1 MREPH
6 APTGRGTLSTMDGSS
21 CPSVIS
27 TGLQEAASTYAQ
39 IAGLLAGFAFAGIVA
54 LITARIGTRNSSRHL
69 AVTYRPLVSA
79 FVGLVAASLSFAL
92 VAGDDYG
99 LGRASTLETAAGLGF
114 AVAVLTL
121 IYSLLV
127 LLHAVERDV
136 PDDTGHSRGAF
147 ALLRTAFALVICPL
161 AVLVF
166 SSGMRD
172 HIRLRTGT
180 TAGLQ
185 GLDVA
190 TLVAVLLVLVGG
202 AVAWVLARRGRAPSS
217 TATRILPALSLG
229 LSLVAVLVASWAVIV
244 AEPCRPSSDLLPG
257 TELALVSVFA
267 VVAAWAGTRLDP
279 AHG

>member
-1 MREPH
+1 MTDPIC
-6 APTGRGTLSTMDGSS
+6 PTVVSS
-21 CPSVIS
+21 
-27 TGLQEAASTYAQ
+27 GLQQAASTYAQ

-54 LITARIGTRNSSRHL
+54 LITARIGRRSSSTHL

-79 FVGLVAASLSFAL
+79 FVGLVAASLTFAL
-92 VAGDDYG
+92 VAGDDVG
-99 LGRASTLETAAGLGF
+99 LGQASTLQTAAGLGF

-136 PDDTGHSRGAF
+136 PDDTGRSRGAF
-147 ALLRTAFALVICPL
+147 TLLRTAFALVICPL

-190 TLVAVLLVLVGG
+190 TLVAVAVVGVCGVL
-202 AVAWVLARRGRAPSS
+202 AWTLARRGRTLASP
-217 TATRILPALSLG
+217 ATRILPALSLG
-229 LSLVAVLVASWAVIV
+229 LALVAVLVAAGAVIV
-244 AEPCRPSSDLLPG
+244 AEPCRPGSDLLPG
-257 TELALVSVFA
+257 TELVLVSVFA
-267 VVAAWAGTRLDP
+267 IVAALAGTRLDP
-279 AHG
+279 AHR